1 MGKTEMSVK
10 QSIELWMDKISD
22 EKLKQRLEVYAQNK
36 NPQYLFE
43 ILKHFNIEIKK
54 DSIDAIIPY
63 FNVIPYEWSNGLVDI
78 YLGSI
83 ILNGNFFEFVLK
95 VCDNGI
101 ALVIDEIKHFV
112 VGDEEVCD
120 T

>member
-1 MGKTEMSVK
+1 MSAN
-10 QSIELWMDKISD
+10 QSIELAEVMGKIKD
-22 EKLKQRLEVYAQNK
+22 EKLKQYLEVYAQSK

-83 ILNGNFFEFVLK
+83 ILTAIFSNSY
-95 VCDNGI
+95 
-101 ALVIDEIKHFV
+101 
-112 VGDEEVCD
+112 
-120 T
+120 